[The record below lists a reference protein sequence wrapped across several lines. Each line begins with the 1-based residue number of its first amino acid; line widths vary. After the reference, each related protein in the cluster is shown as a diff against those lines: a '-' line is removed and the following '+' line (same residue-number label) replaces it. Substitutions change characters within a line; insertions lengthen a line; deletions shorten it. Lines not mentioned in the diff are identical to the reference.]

1 MFPELSNFQIHSV
14 FNLWNLE
21 TSQLHRLHM
30 VNLSSWLQKKFKNIN
45 KISWLSLDLIFLS
58 RTSILLSNMKTIP
71 KSFSPKTVFTL
82 ESQVT

>member
-30 VNLSSWLQKKFKNIN
+30 VILPSWLQENFKNIN
-45 KISWLSLDLIFLS
+45 KSFWLSLDIICLR
-58 RTSILLSNMKTIP
+58 RTSIFHMKTIP
-71 KSFSPKTVFTL
+71 KPSFPKPSITL
-82 ESQVT
+82 EHQVT